1 MVMKVEVVSTHASL
15 WSGEASSVVVPAANG
30 DLGILTGRE
39 PVLAVLR
46 PGTVRITPT
55 SGSAVE
61 LDVTEGFVSVDQ
73 DDVTVVLDSADDP
86 ASLGWTEG

>member
-1 MVMKVEVVSTHASL
+1 MTMKVDVVSTERAL
-15 WSGEASSVVVPAANG
+15 WNGEASSVVVPAAGG

-55 SGSAVE
+55 SGAPVTI
-61 LDVTEGFVSVDQ
+61 DVVDGFVSVDQ
-73 DDVTVVLDSADDP
+73 DVVTVVLESGNEP
-86 ASLGWTEG
+86 AALGRDEK

>member
-1 MVMKVEVVSTHASL
+1 MVMKVEVVSTTEPL
-15 WSGEASSVVVPAANG
+15 WQGEASSVVVPAANG

-55 SGSAVE
+55 TGSVVTV
-61 LDVTEGFVSVDQ
+61 DVSEGFVSVDE
-73 DDVTVVLDSADDP
+73 DVVTVVLESGDDTL
-86 ASLGWTEG
+86 LGTDR